1 MKLSSNFAES
11 TGLATTQTSGLLRL
25 TPFQPTCRGGPC
37 KLILSKK
44 LLRNQFFVYAYHHT
58 NKFAL

>member
-1 MKLSSNFAES
+1 MAI
-11 TGLATTQTSGLLRL
+11 TSKIFIL
-25 TPFQPTCRGGPC
+25 TLFQPTRRGGPC